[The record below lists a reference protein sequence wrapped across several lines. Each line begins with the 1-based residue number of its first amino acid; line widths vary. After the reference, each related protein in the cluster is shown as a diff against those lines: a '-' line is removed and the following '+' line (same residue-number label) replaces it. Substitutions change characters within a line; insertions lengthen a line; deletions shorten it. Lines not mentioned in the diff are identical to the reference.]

1 VLYPLSYG
9 GWGRPR
15 RYQSRQAVP
24 PARSWDR
31 YGGRTVVDVSRSRS
45 RNGGFPGSLRDDPD
59 AECAPIADNG
69 KGRVRPGRKVMTM
82 ATGTKYLLGYAAA
95 AIVAFILL
103 PNWIALLL
111 IVGIPVGAYLMLDPS
126 QRRRLK
132 RAGRREL
139 GR

>member
-1 VLYPLSYG
+1 MEEVGP
-9 GWGRPR
+9 
-15 RYQSRQAVP
+15 
-24 PARSWDR
+24 
-31 YGGRTVVDVSRSRS
+31 
-45 RNGGFPGSLRDDPD
+45 
-59 AECAPIADNG
+59 
-69 KGRVRPGRKVMTM
+69 RPGRKVIMM
-82 ATGTKYLLGYAAA
+82 STGTKYLLGYAAA

-132 RAGRREL
+132 QARRREL